1 MYLSAESFD
10 REIEELISRPN
21 CPGLQI
27 MQKPGRLSLQ
37 FALDNWITRGIL
49 SRIRA
54 NDEDEDMIILDD

>member
-1 MYLSAESFD
+1 
-10 REIEELISRPN
+10 
-21 CPGLQI
+21 

-37 FALDNWITRGIL
+37 FALDDWIITRGIL